1 MALRAFADGALF
13 AEVIGNGRPR
23 VLALHGW
30 GRRGNDYRHALA
42 DMDALAVDLPG
53 FGASPPPRDVM
64 GAEGYAR
71 ALEPLLGEFTV
82 PPLVVGHSFGGR
94 IAVCLATVFPDL
106 VGDLVLV
113 GSPLL
118 RLEPSRKPP
127 IGYRFLRTLNRL
139 RLFPDDRMEEV
150 RSNRGSADYRAAS
163 GVMRDVLVTVVNESY
178 EPQLAAL
185 KGRVYLLW
193 GAEDREV
200 PVSVAEK
207 ALKLIRE
214 GGAAA
219 ELEILAGV
227 GHQVPTQA
235 PDVVRRV
242 VSEALVP

>member
-13 AEVIGNGRPR
+13 AEVIGNDPPR

-42 DMDALAVDLPG
+42 DIDALAVDLPG
-53 FGASPPPRDVM
+53 FGASPPPGNAM

-71 ALEPLLGEFTV
+71 ALEPLLGEFSS

-106 VGDLVLV
+106 VGNLILV

-118 RLEPSRKPP
+118 RLEPSREPP
-127 IGYRFLRTLNRL
+127 IGYRLLRALNRL
-139 RLFPDDRMEEV
+139 HLLPDDRMEQI

-163 GVMRDVLVTVVNESY
+163 GVMRDVLVTVVNETY
-178 EPQLAAL
+178 EPQLVAL

-193 GAEDREV
+193 GADDREV
-200 PVSVAEK
+200 PLAVAEM
-207 ALKLIRE
+207 ALKLIRQ

-219 ELEILAGV
+219 ELEVLTGV

-235 PDVVRRV
+235 PDAVRRV